1 MPDSQEWI
9 SRLKNQAGAALWTM
23 PTVVLLFAILPAC
36 FVLNGTSRWALAIL
50 MLVLSLGIVFW
61 AQSSI
66 RKTCASWLEASDLA
80 QAEDEKRRQQFLE
93 LQESCRQM
101 ELENKKAAEERQE
114 QQRRLAEE
122 QTRAAAVLQQA
133 EALKQEKERLLADHR
148 QTRQELTE
156 AIDRRR
162 LAEIRNQDLDRRLHE
177 VETTYAG
184 SFSKLK
190 ESEQEIIRL
199 KESARTLQ
207 AENDSFRQN
216 LARQLRELEVAG
228 HERAAAETRFF
239 HLKREAD
246 GLSSRAESAE
256 ERARYLEGDL
266 PKQQEFVARRET
278 EKILE
283 AEQARN
289 RELELQKS
297 ALESKIQELERKAG
311 EVEQVIKELHEL
323 LQKKL
328 AEPHPEMAHHFV
340 WQVNHFQEN
349 EVTLNFLNCG
359 VPMDL
364 IGTTSQPGLTIE
376 SPVGRHLGRNE
387 SGAFRFSSRA
397 KLPQEFLVHVRMTA
411 FAQEAS
417 FRIRP
422 FAETKIE
429 RL

>member
-1 MPDSQEWI
+1 MPDLKEWI
-9 SRLKNQAGAALWTM
+9 CRLKKQASAAFWSM
-23 PTVVLLFAILPAC
+23 PAVVLFFAILPAF
-36 FVLNGTSRWALAIL
+36 FVLSGTFHWIMAIL
-50 MLVLSLGIVFW
+50 MLVLSLGI
-61 AQSSI
+61 ALGGQSSI
-66 RKTCASWLEASDLA
+66 RKTCASLLEAGELA
-80 QAEDEKRRQQFLE
+80 KAEDERRRQQFLE
-93 LQESCRQM
+93 LQETCRQM
-101 ELENKKAAEERQE
+101 EVEKKKAAEERQE
-114 QQRRLAEE
+114 QQRRLGEE

-133 EALKQEKERLLADHR
+133 EALKQEKERLLADYR
-148 QTRQELTE
+148 QLRQELTD

-162 LAEIRNQDLDRRLHE
+162 LSETRNQDLDLRLRE
-177 VETTYAG
+177 VEATYAG

-199 KESARTLQ
+199 KESVRTLQ

-228 HERAAAETRFF
+228 HERAATETRFF
-239 HLKREAD
+239 HLKREVD
-246 GLSSRAESAE
+246 GLKSRAEGAE
-256 ERARYLEGDL
+256 ERVRYLEGDL

-278 EKILE
+278 EKLLE

-297 ALESKIQELERKAG
+297 ALESEIQELERKAG
-311 EVEQVIKELHEL
+311 GAEEVIKELHGL
-323 LQKKL
+323 LQKNL
-328 AEPHPEMAHHFV
+328 AEPHAEMGHHFV
-340 WQVNHFQEN
+340 WQVNHFHEN
-349 EVTLNFLNCG
+349 EVTLNFLNRG

-376 SPVGRHLGRNE
+376 SPAGRHLGRNE
-387 SGAFRFSSRA
+387 SGTIRFSSRA

>member
-1 MPDSQEWI
+1 MPDLKEWI
-9 SRLKNQAGAALWTM
+9 WRLKNQASAAFWSM
-23 PTVVLLFAILPAC
+23 PAVVVLFAILPAF
-36 FVLNGTSRWALAIL
+36 FVLSGTFRWALAIL

-66 RKTCASWLEASDLA
+66 CKTCASLLEITGLA
-80 QAEDEKRRQQFLE
+80 QAEDQKRRQQFLD
-93 LQESCRQM
+93 LQETCRQM
-101 ELENKKAAEERQE
+101 ELEKKKAAEERQE
-114 QQRRLAEE
+114 QQCRFAEE

-133 EALKQEKERLLADHR
+133 EALKQEKQRLLADYR
-148 QTRQELTE
+148 QAKQELTD

-162 LAEIRNQDLDRRLHE
+162 LSETRNQDLDRRLRE

-184 SFSKLK
+184 SFGKLK

-228 HERAAAETRFF
+228 QDRASAETRFF
-239 HLKREAD
+239 HLKREVD
-246 GLSSRAESAE
+246 GLKSRAEGAE
-256 ERARYLEGDL
+256 EKVRYLEGDL
-266 PKQQEFVARRET
+266 PKRQEFVARRET
-278 EKILE
+278 EKLLE
-283 AEQARN
+283 AEQAMN
-289 RELELQKS
+289 RELEQQKS
-297 ALESKIQELERKAG
+297 ALASKIQELEGRAAQA
-311 EVEQVIKELHEL
+311 EQVIKELHEL

-328 AEPHPEMAHHFV
+328 AERQPEMAHHFV

-349 EVTLNFLNCG
+349 EVTLNFLNRG
-359 VPMDL
+359 LPMDL

-387 SGAFRFSSRA
+387 SGTFRFSTGA
-397 KLPQEFLVHVRMTA
+397 KLPQEFLVHVRITA